1 MQTLLTKQNVGAVML
16 AGAISDE
23 RLQLEVLSAL
33 GNAAEKLLA
42 GNSSGSSN
50 VGCWSGAVRG
60 TFPTTVSYEL
70 HNGHSVSQ
78 VEHCPSYD

>member
-42 GNSSGSSN
+42 DNSSGSSN
-50 VGCWSGAVRG
+50 VGCWSGTDNQLSNLPARNL
-60 TFPTTVSYEL
+60 SLKY
-70 HNGHSVSQ
+70 
-78 VEHCPSYD
+78 

>member
-1 MQTLLTKQNVGAVML
+1 MKWQCMQTLLTKQNVGAVML

-50 VGCWSGAVRG
+50 VGCWSGVAGQRK
-60 TFPTTVSYEL
+60 TA
-70 HNGHSVSQ
+70 ND
-78 VEHCPSYD
+78 C

>member
-50 VGCWSGAVRG
+50 VGCWS
-60 TFPTTVSYEL
+60 
-70 HNGHSVSQ
+70 
-78 VEHCPSYD
+78 

>member
-1 MQTLLTKQNVGAVML
+1 MKWQCMQTLLTKQNVGAVML

-50 VGCWSGAVRG
+50 VGCWSGAG
-60 TFPTTVSYEL
+60 IPLIEFATTLLSWGYWR
-70 HNGHSVSQ
+70 Q
-78 VEHCPSYD
+78 

>member
-1 MQTLLTKQNVGAVML
+1 MKWQCMQTLLTKQNVGAVML

-50 VGCWSGAVRG
+50 VGCWSGVTGQRKAANDR
-60 TFPTTVSYEL
+60 
-70 HNGHSVSQ
+70 
-78 VEHCPSYD
+78 

>member
-1 MQTLLTKQNVGAVML
+1 MKWQCMQTLLTKQNVGAVML

-50 VGCWSGAVRG
+50 VGCWSITGIPLIKFATRLQ
-60 TFPTTVSYEL
+60 S
-70 HNGHSVSQ
+70 
-78 VEHCPSYD
+78 